1 MRFNRSG
8 RRPDLDLDLDQTHQT
23 QPFLSVLSFP
33 LLRNYFST
41 QTIHRDFLKASVAD
55 LKKQNP
61 GFLLMVR
68 EGEGIPAAAHA
79 RYDGGKEL
87 AEKLDGLDAAG
98 VEGAL
103 AKLVEKGAKLP
114 RTAESAGDLPGVAK

>member
-1 MRFNRSG
+1 MID
-8 RRPDLDLDLDQTHQT
+8 RPPAADAPTSTSKPQLNL
-23 QPFLSVLSFP
+23 LSPTLSLSP
-33 LLRNYFST
+33 SRNHDPEP
-41 QTIHRDFLKASVAD
+41 IHREFLKASVAD

-68 EGEGIPAAAHA
+68 EGEGVTATAHA
-79 RYDGGKEL
+79 RYDGGKEV

-103 AKLVEKGAKLP
+103 AKLVEEGAKMP
-114 RTAESAGDLPGVAK
+114 RTAESAGNLPGGAK